1 MTPHDPALK
10 VLISKVRGLAESQ
23 SQNSCVQQT
32 KSEISMNKHNIL
44 FIGLDTHKE
53 FVEVAYIEDQR
64 GAKPVHLGRQPSS
77 KVAIKKLA
85 RQFESKYPNAT
96 LHFVYEAGPC
106 GYWIYRLLT
115 SLGHC
120 CYVVAPSLI
129 PKKPGDKVKTD
140 KRDAMMLAKLLK
152 SEDLTPIYV
161 PEPEDEAVRDL
172 SRARETAMKDLKDAK
187 YQLKAL
193 LLRNNIN
200 CKTKDNWSAAHLRWL
215 TERIRRVEHLDNE
228 LAHQVTS
235 WRYYPVVKAV
245 QAMRGIRLLVATGV
259 VAELGDLNRFDHP
272 RKLMSYVGL
281 VSSEHS
287 SGGKRRLGA
296 ITKCGN
302 GRARRLLIEGAHSY
316 RYNANISTELQK
328 RQEGLPKVV
337 IDIAWQAQLR
347 LCRRYQRLMFK
358 GKHRNLVV
366 TAIARE
372 MIAYIWAIS
381 REVVLTP
388 VNPKLRLSRVPA

>member
-1 MTPHDPALK
+1 M
-10 VLISKVRGLAESQ
+10 
-23 SQNSCVQQT
+23 
-32 KSEISMNKHNIL
+32 
-44 FIGLDTHKE
+44 
-53 FVEVAYIEDQR
+53 AYIEDQR
-64 GAKPVHLGRQPSS
+64 GAKPVHLGRQPTS

-85 RQFESKYPNAT
+85 RQFESKYPDAT

-129 PKKPGDKVKTD
+129 PKKPGDRVKTD

-172 SRARETAMKDLKDAK
+172 SRAREVAMKDLKDAK
-187 YQLKAL
+187 YQLKAM

-200 CKTKDNWSAAHLRWL
+200 CKTKDNWSVPHLRWL
-215 TERIRRVEHLDNE
+215 TELVLPHPAQQIVLQEAIQTITERMSRIERLDNE
-228 LAHQVTS
+228 LTHQVAS

-245 QAMRGIRLLVATGV
+245 QAMRGVRLLVATGV

-316 RYNANISTELQK
+316 RFSANISTDLQK
-328 RQEGLPKVV
+328 RQEGLPKPI

-347 LCRRYQRLMFK
+347 LCRRYQKLMHK
-358 GKHRNLVV
+358 GKHYNVVV

-381 REVVLTP
+381 REVVLP
-388 VNPKLRLSRVPA
+388 QVNPKLRLSRVPA

>member
-1 MTPHDPALK
+1 
-10 VLISKVRGLAESQ
+10 
-23 SQNSCVQQT
+23 
-32 KSEISMNKHNIL
+32 MNKHNIL

-64 GAKPVHLGRQPSS
+64 GAKPVHLGRQPCS

-85 RQFESKYPNAT
+85 RQFESKYPDAT

-140 KRDAMMLAKLLK
+140 KRDAMKLAKLLK

-161 PEPEDEAVRDL
+161 PEPEDEAVRDI
-172 SRARETAMKDLKDAK
+172 SRAREVAMKDLKDAK
-187 YQLKAL
+187 YQLKAM
-193 LLRNNIN
+193 LLRNNIT
-200 CKTKDNWSAAHLRWL
+200 CKVKDNWSAPHLRWL
-215 TERIRRVEHLDNE
+215 TELVLPHPAQQIVLQEAIQTIIERMKRLERLVNE
-228 LAHQVTS
+228 LENHVKR

-245 QAMRGIRLLVATGV
+245 QAMRGVRLLVAAGV

-272 RKLMSYVGL
+272 RKLMSYLGL

-287 SGGKRRLGA
+287 SGSKRRQGA

-316 RYNANISTELQK
+316 RYSANISTDLQK
-328 RQEGLPKVV
+328 RQEGLPKEIV
-337 IDIAWQAQLR
+337 DIAWQAQLR
-347 LCRRYQRLMFK
+347 LCRRYQRLIHK
-358 GKHRNLVV
+358 GKHYNVVV